1 LGVQTGL
8 KKSNKFAKILIW
20 LTFQIVNLDWHGC
33 MVKSKVSIQAL
44 LGLGLKE
51 NEKSV

>member
-1 LGVQTGL
+1 
-8 KKSNKFAKILIW
+8 
-20 LTFQIVNLDWHGC
+20 VNLDWHGG

-51 NEKSV
+51 NERGFEFEFN